1 MMETKGIGVD
11 KAVTISA
18 AFELGRRF
26 AAEKAQSPVQI
37 TSAGQIYGIMHPLLK
52 GLDHEECWV
61 FYLNRANRIIFKE
74 SLTTGGQ
81 SSTVMDSGIVI
92 RKALEKKALGLIL
105 CHNHPSG
112 SPIPGTADAKQT
124 ESLKK
129 GAETFGISLL
139 DHVIIGDNCYYS
151 FADEEIS
158 WV

>member
-1 MMETKGIGVD
+1 MG
-11 KAVTISA
+11 ARISSYS
-18 AFELGRRF
+18 RRSSRTPGCDTF
-26 AAEKAQSPVQI
+26 
-37 TSAGQIYGIMHPLLK
+37 TS
-52 GLDHEECWV
+52 
-61 FYLNRANRIIFKE
+61 F
-74 SLTTGGQ
+74 
-81 SSTVMDSGIVI
+81 
-92 RKALEKKALGLIL
+92 LIL

>member
-1 MMETKGIGVD
+1 
-11 KAVTISA
+11 
-18 AFELGRRF
+18 
-26 AAEKAQSPVQI
+26 
-37 TSAGQIYGIMHPLLK
+37 
-52 GLDHEECWV
+52 
-61 FYLNRANRIIFKE
+61 
-74 SLTTGGQ
+74 
-81 SSTVMDSGIVI
+81 MDSGIVI

-139 DHVIIGDNCYYS
+139 DHVIRGDNCYYS